1 MRQKKRLK
9 RGWKIL
15 FKKLFTTIFII
26 VSLIGLYFIVFSDS
40 YKLSLEARMKY
51 FMGDYKEAR
60 ILAKEAF
67 ELDPYNK
74 MAFSILAQS
83 KISAKLLD
91 YIEDS
96 KRYLKKIDELS
107 AKSNFS
113 QSDKIKIKFYCE
125 IMIGKYQKLSPTV
138 MTDKELYR
146 ACTKEYEKFKKIHE
160 ELF

>member
-1 MRQKKRLK
+1 M
-9 RGWKIL
+9 

-26 VSLIGLYFIVFSDS
+26 VFLIGLYFIGFSDS
-40 YKLSLEARMKY
+40 YKLSLEARVKY

-60 ILAKEAF
+60 VLAKKAF

-83 KISAKLLD
+83 KISARLLD

-96 KRYLKKIDELS
+96 KRYLLKIEELS
-107 AKSNFS
+107 SRGDFS
-113 QSDKIKIKFYCE
+113 EADKIKIKFYCE
-125 IMIGKYQKLSPTV
+125 IMKEKYIKLSPTV
-138 MTDKELYR
+138 MTDKDLYK
-146 ACTKEYEKFKKIHE
+146 ACTVQYEKFVKIYE